1 MAYSAAIFDLDGT
14 LLNTIDDL
22 AASVNYA
29 LRKHD
34 LPERT
39 LPEVT
44 KFVGN
49 GIRRLVALSV
59 PEGCDPALEASVFS
73 DFRSHYA
80 LHHLDNT
87 APYPHIPQ
95 LLKDLSKRG
104 VSLAVVSNKSDSD
117 VQVLIRHFFPSTF
130 QVVVGEQ
137 EEKGIRRKP
146 APDTVLACMKRLEL
160 SRSQCVYIGDSEVDV
175 LTAQNAGMDE
185 IAVTWGF
192 RSRAFVESYGAKVF
206 ANDCDQLEQLIVGAG
221 NCRA

>member
-59 PEGCDPALEASVFS
+59 PEGCDSALEASVFN
-73 DFRSHYA
+73 DFRSYYA
-80 LHHLDNT
+80 IHHLDNT

-95 LLKDLSKRG
+95 LLKNLSKRG
-104 VSLAVVSNKSDSD
+104 VLLAVVSNKSDSD
-117 VQVLIRHFFPSTF
+117 VQVLIRHFFPNTF

-137 EEKGIRRKP
+137 EQKGIRRKP
-146 APDTVLACMKRLEL
+146 APDTVLACMERLGL

-192 RSRAFVESYGAKVF
+192 RSQEFVESYGAKVF
-206 ANDCDQLEQLIVGAG
+206 ANDCTQLEQLIVGPS
-221 NCRA
+221 NDRA